1 MLGLFHCGK
10 AANSPEGINMLIKRT
25 HVLMQEEGGEG
36 GNGGGGQG
44 PEITP
49 EIQAIID
56 AQVNAAVGGLK
67 TKNGELLGKLK
78 EQGEKLKTFDGIDPE
93 AVRSILQRF
102 SDDEEAQLIASGKID
117 EVLDKRTERMK
128 SSFSKDLKA
137 AQEEAQRHASR
148 TEKFASRVM
157 KGEVIGA
164 ATEAGVH
171 KFAMEDAMLAASR
184 DFELDDEG
192 NPVAKEG
199 RFGKDGKPLTLKEWF
214 AEMKETR
221 PHWFPASASGSG
233 AGHGGGNAVGSGKRS
248 EMSSKD
254 KAAFISKHGKEAYL
268 ALPE

>member
-1 MLGLFHCGK
+1 
-10 AANSPEGINMLIKRT
+10 MLIKRT

-78 EQGEKLKTFDGIDPE
+78 EQGEKLKSFDGIDPD

-102 SDDEEAQLIASGKID
+102 SDDEEAQLIANGKID
-117 EVLDKRTERMK
+117 EVLSKRTERMK
-128 SSFSKDLKA
+128 SSFDKDLQA
-137 AQEEAQRHASR
+137 ARDEANRHASR

-221 PHWFPASASGSG
+221 PHWFPANANGSGSG
-233 AGHGGGNAVGSGKRS
+233 QSGSDVRAGTPRS
-248 EMSSKD
+248 QMTPKQ
-254 KAAFISKHGKEAYL
+254 KAAFISKHGKDAYL
-268 ALPE
+268 ALPN